1 MSALAQQQDRHGVGM
16 HGLND
21 IWSGRRTAHV
31 DPRLAL
37 SWFPVRPPCH
47 PRPGEEEWLS
57 SGRPNQRLDIA
68 VSIAVREGGV
78 SEVAGPQP
86 QYERRK
92 PTPHANQ
99 PP

>member
-1 MSALAQQQDRHGVGM
+1 MALECT
-16 HGLND
+16 GLMTFGLED
-21 IWSGRRTAHV
+21 EQLMLTHDSHFLGS
-31 DPRLAL
+31 PCPL
-37 SWFPVRPPCH
+37 PCH

-57 SGRPNQRLDIA
+57 SDRPNQRLDIA

-86 QYERRK
+86 KYERLK